1 MGKLK
6 EVLSDLAKDYKE
18 AIQRLIIQEELVDKG
33 DLKNSIKFEVTDNGF
48 SITSDEKYAY
58 ILGSNGYLKR
68 WRRPSIP
75 KLAEWVKR
83 KGIRPRGKNGRFKKI
98 TDKTYLST
106 AFAIA
111 RSMNGE
117 GNKNVGKN
125 GSIKRFGYRGSRIIQ
140 RVNQQMEGKLAVEI
154 TEAYRLE
161 LIEGMKQTFEFDNIK
176 IQ

>member
-33 DLKNSIKFEVTDNGF
+33 DLKNSIRFEVTDNGF
-48 SITSDEKYAY
+48 SITSDEKYAHL
-58 ILGSNGYLKR
+58 LGSNGYLKR
-68 WRRPSIP
+68 WSRPP
-75 KLAEWVKR
+75 AQKLAEWAKR
-83 KGIRPRGKNGRFKKI
+83 KGMRPLLRDSKGRFKKM
-98 TDKTYLST
+98 TDRSFLSLGY
-106 AFAIA
+106 ALAKSIDK
-111 RSMNGE
+111 E
-117 GNKNVGKN
+117 GT
-125 GSIKRFGYRGSRIIQ
+125 IERFNYRGSRIIQ
-140 RVNQQMEGKLAVEI
+140 RVNQQMEGKLAGEI